1 MTYLLINLFT
11 ILVPLIFSFNP
22 RLNFASKWKPLW
34 SALFIV
40 MIPFIAW
47 DIYFTDI
54 GVWGF
59 NADHLIGV
67 NILNLPIEEWL
78 FFLCIPYASI
88 FTYHCLGVLIRK
100 DFLATYANV
109 ISLLLVIIMLVLS
122 IAHFGKLYTTS
133 TCIALGLVIVIF
145 QWCLKVK
152 WLSRFYFS
160 YLVLLLPFYIVNG
173 MLTGMWLSDP
183 VVTYN
188 DLENLNMR
196 WNTIPVEDVFYGML
210 LLLINIGLYE
220 YLQPKQTEI
229 SEQKE
234 NAL

>member
-1 MTYLLINLFT
+1 MTYLLINIFS
-11 ILVPLIFSFNP
+11 IIVPLLFSANT
-22 RLNFASKWKPLW
+22 RLNFMSKWKPLW

-47 DIYFTDI
+47 DVYFTNI

-59 NADHLIGV
+59 NTDHLIGV

-88 FTYHCLGVLIRK
+88 FTYHCFGVLIKK
-100 DFLATYANV
+100 DILAKYTNV
-109 ISLLLVIIMLVLS
+109 ISLILVALMVVAS
-122 IAHFGKLYTTS
+122 IVHFGKLYTTS
-133 TCIALGLVIVIF
+133 TFIALALVIIIF
-145 QWCLKVK
+145 QWGLKVK

-173 MLTGMWLSDP
+173 MLTGMWLNEP
-183 VVTYN
+183 VVIYN
-188 DLENLNMR
+188 DLENLNIR
-196 WNTIPVEDVFYGML
+196 WNTIPIEDVFYGML

-220 YLQPKQTEI
+220 YLQSKQNETSTHI
-229 SEQKE
+229 SV
-234 NAL
+234 